1 MSEHSAAS
9 ITAWSR
15 YWNSAQLAACL
26 GGEDGNYAGAIRSI
40 WESYFAQSAAG
51 ATVVDLATGNGAIA
65 LIAAAVSRERG
76 LNLDVHGIDRAE
88 LAPERAAGPQA
99 ELLGTIR
106 FHAHTTVESMPFENE
121 SVALISS
128 QYGIEYADRGP
139 ALRECA
145 RILEP
150 GGRLMAVVHCDD
162 SKVMQQTKVDLRDSR
177 LLIRELDLVDRFK
190 SLLNAELG
198 GGLSADSPDRFAR
211 LKADFQQAS
220 AAVIQAIR
228 GRDEKQAR
236 FLNEVMHR
244 FGEIYQ
250 QRREKG
256 LDDCLALADE
266 IFEELTA
273 HQRRLLD
280 LEEAALSAQD
290 VERWNKEAR
299 GFGFDCRVERPV
311 FNGQGGKVGFQFEWV
326 LAAT

>member
-9 ITAWSR
+9 IEAWSR

-26 GGEDGNYAGAIRSI
+26 GGEDGNYTGAIRSI
-40 WESYFAQSAAG
+40 WEAYFSQAASG

-76 LNLDVHGIDRAE
+76 LDLDIHGIDRAD
-88 LAPERAAGPQA
+88 LAPGLAAGPQA

-106 FHAHTTVESMPFENE
+106 YHARTTVESMPFGND

-128 QYGIEYADRGP
+128 QYGIEYADRSP

-150 GGRLMAVVHCDD
+150 GGRLMAVTHSVD
-162 SKVMQQTKVDLRDSR
+162 SRVMRQTEIDLRDSR
-177 LLIRELDLVDRFK
+177 LLIGELDLVGRFK
-190 SLLNAELG
+190 VLLNCESSGA
-198 GGLSADSPDRFAR
+198 AADRFAR
-211 LKADFQQAS
+211 LKAEFQQAS
-220 AAVIQAIR
+220 AQVLQAIR
-228 GRDEKQAR
+228 GREEKQAR

-256 LDDCLALADE
+256 LDDSLALADE
-266 IFEELTA
+266 ITAELAA

-280 LEEAALSAQD
+280 LQEAALSSQD
-290 VERWNKEAR
+290 VGRWKNEAR
-299 GFGFDCRVERPV
+299 EFGFECLPDHPV
-311 FNGQGGKVGFQFEWV
+311 FNERGGKVGLQLEWV
-326 LAAT
+326 LAEK